1 MICLFNTL
9 IHLLISLSS
18 VPRHPFLNK
27 WLHCLPKSHVKN
39 LRIIYN
45 SSLFIILC
53 IQYISKF
60 YWLFLFSTS
69 CLIFWISYSS
79 ILAWRIPWTE
89 DMTEQLSV
97 HPHTSISITSCLV
110 YHLSSGVQKNLLLI
124 LNHSPCILL
133 Q

>member
-27 WLHCLPKSHVKN
+27 WLHCLPRSHAKN

-89 DMTEQLSV
+89 DMTELLRM
-97 HPHTSISITSCLV
+97 HPHTSISITSFLV

-124 LNHSPCILL
+124 LYHSPCILL